1 MTRRTIGV
9 DPKLIGQL
17 VASAIAWVLLRY
29 TGIEL
34 PPEAE
39 VGIAALVGVVAGA
52 LSPAPKTVTTTR
64 ETNA

>member
-39 VGIAALVGVVAGA
+39 VGIAALVGVVVGA